1 MKKKTKGSSPAKKTS
16 AKKTAARKGAARK
29 QSMGKLV
36 KKTMKKTAKKTVK
49 KAAKKTVKKTV
60 KKAPK
65 KVAKKAVK
73 KAVPKKAVKK
83 TAKKMAKKTV
93 KKVVKKTAKKATTA
107 KKAPKKVVKKAVK
120 KAVPKKAAPQK
131 TVKKV
136 ARKTAAAPR
145 KRTSGTSMTRKA
157 VVTTVLPPKLGN
169 ARVASSTRPAR
180 TAVKAP
186 RAPQAKL
193 AVAPANTSTRKRL
206 NKEEL
211 KFFENLLNEKKETLL
226 QEQSYL
232 EDNALRLN
240 SKEGAGDL
248 SSHAYHL
255 ADHATETQDREQ
267 AFHLASREGKFL
279 FYIEEALNRVRNGT
293 FGICMKCGM
302 LIPKARLQAVPT
314 AKMCINCKSMQ
325 EHATDA

>member
-1 MKKKTKGSSPAKKTS
+1 MKKKTKASGPVKKAASKKAAGKAVKKTVKAVAKKS
-16 AKKTAARKGAARK
+16 VKAAKTQKKVTGKTARKAVTKKAAVKKAATKVVRKTAAKAAK
-29 QSMGKLV
+29 PA
-36 KKTMKKTAKKTVK
+36 AKSIAKSATKSVAKSAAKPVK
-49 KAAKKTVKKTV
+49 KAAK
-60 KKAPK
+60 
-65 KVAKKAVK
+65 
-73 KAVPKKAVKK
+73 
-83 TAKKMAKKTV
+83 
-93 KKVVKKTAKKATTA
+93 
-107 KKAPKKVVKKAVK
+107 
-120 KAVPKKAAPQK
+120 
-131 TVKKV
+131 
-136 ARKTAAAPR
+136 AAAPSKTAR
-145 KRTSGTSMTRKA
+145 RPAAVPPKSGSAKMKKA

-169 ARVASSTRPAR
+169 ARVVSSARPAR

-186 RAPQAKL
+186 KAPQAKL
-193 AVAPANTSTRKRL
+193 AAAPANTNARKRL

-279 FYIEEALNRVRNGT
+279 FYIEEALTRVRNGT
-293 FGICMKCGM
+293 FGICMKCQT
-302 LIPKARLQAVPT
+302 LIPRARLEAVPT
-314 AKMCINCKSMQ
+314 AKMCINCKSQQ
-325 EHATDA
+325 ESAAD